1 MKSQAFLHLRD
12 WLFEDAFPLWST
24 TGLDL
29 SHGGFIELL
38 DGSGAVLP
46 RPLRARLVG
55 RQIYA
60 FSIAARLGWA
70 GPAREVVRHG
80 LDYLLSEV
88 VRDGKVTPL
97 SPRDGTAAVEGF
109 DLYDQAFVLFGMAAA
124 ASLGEATQ
132 ELSHVARG
140 ILAEMRSGYSHP
152 FAGFEECRP
161 RTLPLKA
168 NPHMHMLEASLAWC
182 EVSDPDGVWDAL
194 ADEIVGL
201 CLTHFLDPKTGA
213 LREYFDGDWRLID
226 DDAHDVVEPGH
237 QSEWAWLLIRW
248 GLRKQRPDAVAA
260 GRRLIEI
267 AENHG
272 VSAQDLAVNE
282 LGPDLSVRSDLHR
295 LWPQTERIK
304 AFVALG
310 WVATDEAERQH
321 ARHKMEAAA
330 KGLLRYTHRPVRGG
344 WWEHLDA
351 SGQPLDEPIRASSL
365 YHITCAVMEMTRAT
379 P

>member
-1 MKSQAFLHLRD
+1 MKSQTFLQLRD

-24 TGLDL
+24 TGLDR
-29 SHGGFIELL
+29 SHGGFVEQL
-38 DGSGAVLP
+38 DGNGAVLP

-88 VRDGKVTPL
+88 VRDGKVMPL
-97 SPRDGTAAVEGF
+97 SPRDGTTAVEGF

-124 ASLGEATQ
+124 ASVGESTL
-132 ELSHVARG
+132 ELSRLARE
-140 ILAEMRSGYSHP
+140 ILAEMRAGYSHP
-152 FAGFEECRP
+152 FAGFEEGRP

-194 ADEIVGL
+194 ANEIVSL

-213 LREYFDGDWRLID
+213 LREYFDGDWRLI
-226 DDAHDVVEPGH
+226 AGEAYDVVEPGH
-237 QSEWAWLLIRW
+237 QLEWAWLLIRW
-248 GLRKQRPDAVAA
+248 GLRKQMPDAIAA
-260 GRRLIEI
+260 GQRLIEI

-272 VSAQDLAVNE
+272 VSAQGLAVNE
-282 LGPDLSVRSDLHR
+282 LGPDLSVRSNLHR

-310 WVATDEAERQH
+310 WVAADQPERQY
-321 ARHKMEAAA
+321 ADHKMEAAA
-330 KGLLRYTHRPVRGG
+330 KGLLRYTHHPVHGG

-365 YHITCAVMEMTRAT
+365 YHITCAVMEMTRAA